1 MKHLKE
7 NVKLFD
13 ILLYNIKLGIFK
25 AWSKIN
31 INLSEKKDFSQ
42 DFQRLITGSKGPSF
56 KLLDA
61 FTHVLSNK
69 SSQLTILQQAL
80 QETIKVPKLTE
91 QMIPVTKNKINTR
104 TTQCNVK
111 ATIHNDSPMTTQLN

>member
-31 INLSEKKDFSQ
+31 INPSEKKDFSQ
-42 DFQRLITGSKGPSF
+42 DF
-56 KLLDA
+56 
-61 FTHVLSNK
+61 
-69 SSQLTILQQAL
+69 
-80 QETIKVPKLTE
+80 
-91 QMIPVTKNKINTR
+91 
-104 TTQCNVK
+104 
-111 ATIHNDSPMTTQLN
+111 